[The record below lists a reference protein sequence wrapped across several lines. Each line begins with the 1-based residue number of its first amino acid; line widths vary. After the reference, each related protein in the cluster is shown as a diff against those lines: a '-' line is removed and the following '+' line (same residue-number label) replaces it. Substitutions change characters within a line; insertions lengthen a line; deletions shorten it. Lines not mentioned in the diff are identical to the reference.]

1 MKRLIL
7 VLCCIFMLLT
17 MVSAADDATSV
28 TCLTSKIVLAKD
40 GSCTVTSDINVHFS
54 GSDSSFRI
62 PMGKDA
68 KVVSFDRNYDTVT
81 KKGIDYIV
89 LKKSAGLSGD
99 QTFHLTYKLPNQVSL
114 VDGVQQL
121 RLSILPG
128 GYSCPIGKGSS
139 FTIEFPKDLTAPP
152 ELYSGAHTDN
162 AFSDFDIQISGNTY
176 QATLLLPKMQEYDT
190 LRLNADLPEDFFN
203 LHNLSGT
210 TRSFNTYL
218 FLALLVLCVIYWFFR
233 LRNGLI
239 ISKKRKILP
248 LNLNAGELAYQIT
261 CDKPDLTAMVMQ
273 WANLGYLSLYR
284 NKKGRIILYKRM
296 EMGSERRE
304 LEQKVFNSLFRKDES
319 CDGGSLRYR
328 SLSKKVCQPFTGYWA
343 HRLFDRHS
351 GSVLILRVLGLL
363 AGFVVSFMTFDLL
376 FGSFAFRWVLI
387 PLFAIPATYLSYLIE
402 MGVVGLLRRRRA
414 QAIVK
419 ALLSIVVLF
428 ILGKRADCSILMVLN
443 ILLQCFIGA
452 TTMFGGLR
460 SRYGKDRLM
469 QLLGFRRY
477 LREASKSDLLRSLQ
491 NDGLYFYHTLPYAE
505 VLGLGKKFSKLFGEI
520 RMEPCAWLEDVGGVP
535 VTAGEFYELYSE
547 IAAKLR
553 QEDNT
558 LLSRLLNASKKKAPA
573 GRYVRKPQQT
583 ASPARRPQQTS
594 TPARRPQ
601 QTPTAQKAEPHVR
614 PHRVEART
622 YSPEDD
628 FDYV

>member
-7 VLCCIFMLLT
+7 VLCCIFLLLT

-28 TCLTSKIVLAKD
+28 TCLSTKIVLAKD

-54 GSDSSFRI
+54 GSDTSFRI

-68 KVVSFDRNYDTVT
+68 KVISFDRNYDIVT
-81 KKGIDYIV
+81 KKDIDYIV

-99 QTFHLTYKLPNQVSL
+99 QTFHLSYKLPNQVSV

-121 RLSILPG
+121 RLSVLPG
-128 GYSCPIGKGSS
+128 GYSCPIEKGSS
-139 FTIEFPKDLTAPP
+139 ITVEFPKELTAPP
-152 ELYSGAHTDN
+152 ELYSGSHTDN
-162 AFSDFDIQISGNTY
+162 AFSDFDIKIDGKTY
-176 QATLLLPKMQEYDT
+176 QATLLLSKMQEYDT
-190 LRLNADLPEDFFN
+190 LRLNADLPEDFFD
-203 LHNLSGT
+203 LHYLSGT

-218 FLALLVLCVIYWFFR
+218 FLALMVLCVIYWFFR

-284 NKKGRIILYKRM
+284 NKKGRIIINKRM

-304 LEQKVFNSLFRKDES
+304 LEQKVFYSLFRKDES

-328 SLSKKVCQPFTGYWA
+328 SLSKKVCQPFTSYWA

-351 GSVLILRVLGLL
+351 GSVMILRVIGLL
-363 AGFVVSFMTFDLL
+363 AAFVISFMTFDLL
-376 FGSFAFRWVLI
+376 LGSFAFRWVLI
-387 PLFAIPATYLSYLIE
+387 PLLSIPVTYLSYLIQ
-402 MGVVGLLRRRRA
+402 MGVVGLLRRRRG

-419 ALLSIVVLF
+419 ALISIIVLF
-428 ILGKRADCSILMVLN
+428 ILGKRADCAALTVLN
-443 ILLQCFIGA
+443 ILLQCFIGF

-535 VTAGEFYELYSE
+535 VTAGEFYDLYAE

-558 LLSRLLNASKKKAPA
+558 LLSRLLRTFKKQKAPA

-583 ASPARRPQQTS
+583 SAPARRPQQTQ
-594 TPARRPQ
+594 TAR
-601 QTPTAQKAEPHVR
+601 KAEPHIR
-614 PHRVEART
+614 PHRVQERT